1 MKEKTLIKK
10 LLIYEIPEI
19 YRKEVILFNIN

>member
-10 LLIYEIPEI
+10 LLIYEMPEI